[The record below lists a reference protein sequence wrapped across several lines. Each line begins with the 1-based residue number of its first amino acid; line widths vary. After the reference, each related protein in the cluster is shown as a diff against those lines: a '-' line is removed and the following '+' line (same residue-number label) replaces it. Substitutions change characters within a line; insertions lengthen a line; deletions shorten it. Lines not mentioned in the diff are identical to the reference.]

1 MLLRL
6 AGLRVNAS
14 LEYREWYTNIFS
26 NVLKKVII
34 LWICRVPVLHWC
46 LDGYEIYKITNC
58 APNLI
63 MIDSAPVNMVTL
75 LHSLPR

>member
-1 MLLRL
+1 MKKKNKKFKYKPKDEKKLR
-6 AGLRVNAS
+6 A
-14 LEYREWYTNIFS
+14 WYY
-26 NVLKKVII
+26 KKES
-34 LWICRVPVLHWC
+34 
-46 LDGYEIYKITNC
+46 DDKIKFKDFGDFKNWYDSQKPKVCHC